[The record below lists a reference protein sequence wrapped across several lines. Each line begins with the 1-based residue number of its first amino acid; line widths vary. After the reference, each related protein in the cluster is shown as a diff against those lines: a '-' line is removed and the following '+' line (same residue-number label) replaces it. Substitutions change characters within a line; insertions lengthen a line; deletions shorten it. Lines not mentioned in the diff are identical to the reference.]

1 MTTTRRTLA
10 TALSLLL
17 AAGLAGCADA
27 GDAGDEADAPQQTP
41 SIDARPD
48 DAAAAADDALL
59 DPNEAD
65 REELL
70 ALPGLD
76 SAAVALVLEGRPF
89 DDMLALHQLLATRM
103 DSAALDGLYRDLFI
117 PLDLNSASEEEI
129 LLIPGVG
136 PRMLHEFLEYRPYEN
151 MAQFRGEMGK
161 YVEDD
166 EVARLEKYVTIR

>member
-17 AAGLAGCADA
+17 TAGLAGCADA
-27 GDAGDEADAPQQTP
+27 GDETDAAQQTP
-41 SIDARPD
+41 GIGARPD
-48 DAAAAADDALL
+48 TVAAAEDDALL

-76 SAAVALVLEGRPF
+76 SAVVGLVLEGRPF

-103 DSAALDGLYRDLFI
+103 DSAALDDVYRDLFI

-136 PRMLHEFLEYRPYEN
+136 PRMLHEFLEYRPYET
-151 MAQFRGEMGK
+151 MAQFRGEIGK
-161 YVEDD
+161 YVDDD